1 MVKIGEN
8 IHTINH
14 EKKQSQ
20 CGIHLTLKNLIGVM
34 CDESEEMIPMDIHTR
49 IIRNHRRNKYDF
61 HFNFRLQIS
70 IRHYSFQ
77 ISIRFQGK
85 I

>member
-1 MVKIGEN
+1 
-8 IHTINH
+8 
-14 EKKQSQ
+14 
-20 CGIHLTLKNLIGVM
+20 M